1 MEKILKVAVMLSAVD
16 KMSTVIKNAS
26 DSGVKSLTRMQKEA
40 DRLSRSAFDLGR
52 EAGGFGLAL
61 AAPLTAAVMAAADYE
76 SMLVSLK
83 TAFQGNKE
91 EANKAFNTIN
101 KFAASTPYQLEE
113 VMGGFIK
120 LKNMGLDP
128 SIDALTAYGNTASA
142 MGKSLNEMVEAVAD
156 AATGEF
162 ERLKEFGIR
171 ASSEGDNVKFTFQ
184 GVTTTVKKD
193 AKQIELYLKNLGLT
207 KFAGGIEAQSK
218 TFKGQLSTMMDNV
231 KMFAASIGKMLLPV
245 LSDLF
250 KKMQPVIESIQKWME
265 KNPTLTRYIILGTA
279 AVAALSLGVS
289 ALAFVFGGLL
299 KVVSIGT
306 SVVKVFFGTVKIAT
320 WTVRIFSATLMASG
334 NRLAVF
340 KGMVYQAAVAIIG
353 KDKAVKLATLTQKI
367 WNLTIQFGT
376 GVMKVFRVALMFMG
390 NAMKIVNLIFK
401 ANPIILILTIII
413 GLVYALMKAW
423 RPIVNFFKWVWDGVK
438 GAFSAFWNWLK
449 GWIMPP
455 INAIKGAWSSITGFF
470 KNIWTKVKNIFKGW
484 MDYLFSLPRR
494 FFEAGAKLVS
504 SIWDGIKSKFNAMVD
519 WFKKGLKKLRDML
532 PFSPAK
538 EGPLRDIHRVKIVE
552 TIAENVKHEPLT
564 RAMGNVT
571 KKVRG
576 AIPKQTGLAG
586 AGVMMGAGA
595 GGGFGSFGGGRAGG
609 GAVTVNFSPTI
620 NMTGGGANAKQDFL
634 AMLKQFEPELMRV
647 IQDATA
653 RADRKKFA

>member
-52 EAGGFGLAL
+52 DAGAFGLAV

-83 TAFQGNKE
+83 TAFQGNE
-91 EANKAFNTIN
+91 AEANKAFNTIN

-128 SIDALTAYGNTASA
+128 SMDALTAYGNTASA

-171 ASSEGDNVKFTFQ
+171 ASSEGDKVKFTFQ

-218 TFKGQLSTMMDNV
+218 TFKGQMSTMMDNV

-245 LSDLF
+245 LNDLF

-289 ALAFVFGGLL
+289 ALAFVFGGLM
-299 KVVSIGT
+299 KVVSVGT
-306 SVVKVFFGTVKIAT
+306 TVIKVFFGAVRIAS
-320 WTVRIFSATLMASG
+320 WTVRIFSATLLASG

-340 KGMVYQAAVAIIG
+340 RGMVLQATTAILG
-353 KDKAVKLATLTQKI
+353 KDRATKLATISQKI
-367 WNLTIQFGT
+367 WNFTVQFGT
-376 GVMKVFRVALMFMG
+376 TVMKVFRTALLFVG

-401 ANPIILILTIII
+401 SNPIILIITIII
-413 GLVYALMKAW
+413 GLVMALMAAW
-423 RPIVNFFKWVWDGVK
+423 RPIVNFFKWLWDGVK
-438 GAFSAFWNWLK
+438 NAFNGFWNWLK
-449 GWIMPP
+449 GWIMAPV
-455 INAIKGAWSSITGFF
+455 NAIKGAWSKLTGFF
-470 KNIWTKVKNIFKGW
+470 KNLWTNIKNIFKGW
-484 MDYLFSLPRR
+484 VDWVMGLPKR
-494 FFEAGAKLVS
+494 FFQAGVKLVT
-504 SIWDGIKSKFNAMVD
+504 SIWDGIKSKFNDMVN

-595 GGGFGSFGGGRAGG
+595 VMGGFSGGGGRDGG
-609 GAVTVNFSPTI
+609 GGITVNFSPTI
-620 NMTGGGANAKQDFL
+620 NMSGGGANAKQEFL
-634 AMLKQFEPELMRV
+634 NMLKQFEPELMRV

>member
-1 MEKILKVAVMLSAVD
+1 MLSAVD

-52 EAGGFGLAL
+52 DAGAFGLTL

-83 TAFQGNKE
+83 TAFQGNE
-91 EANKAFNTIN
+91 AEANKAFNTIN

-128 SIDALTAYGNTASA
+128 SLDALTAYGNTASA
-142 MGKSLNEMVEAVAD
+142 MGKSLNDMVEAVAD

-171 ASSEGDNVKFTFQ
+171 ASSEGDKVKFTFQ

-218 TFKGQLSTMMDNV
+218 TFKGQMSTMQDNV
-231 KMFAASIGKMLLPV
+231 KAFAASIGKMLIPALN
-245 LSDLF
+245 DMF
-250 KKMQPVIESIQKWME
+250 KKIQPVIESIQKWME

-279 AVAALSLGVS
+279 AVAALSLGLS
-289 ALAFVFGGLL
+289 ALAFIFGGLMKL
-299 KVVSIGT
+299 VSIGT
-306 SVVKVFFGTVKIAT
+306 TVVRVFTAAIRYGT
-320 WTVRIFSATLMASG
+320 
-334 NRLAVF
+334 
-340 KGMVYQAAVAIIG
+340 AAVRFMSV
-353 KDKAVKLATLTQKI
+353 AV
-367 WNLTIQFGT
+367 QFGT
-376 GVMKVFRVALMFMG
+376 RVLNAMRMMILGAIGNLNMMTIKTKLMAYAQIFWNNVTQFGTAVMKVFRTALLFVG

-401 ANPIILILTIII
+401 ANPVILIITIII

-423 RPIVNFFKWVWDGVK
+423 RPIVNFFKWIWDGIK
-438 GAFSAFWNWLK
+438 NIFKNFWEWLK
-449 GWIMPP
+449 SWIMAPV
-455 INAIKGAWSSITGFF
+455 NAIKNAWSKLTGFF
-470 KNIWTKVKNIFKGW
+470 KNLWTNIKNIFKGW
-484 MDYLFSLPRR
+484 VDWIFGLPKR

-504 SIWDGIKSKFNAMVD
+504 SIWDGIKSKFNDMVN

-564 RAMGNVT
+564 RAMTNVT

-595 GGGFGSFGGGRAGG
+595 GMGGFSGGGGRAGG
-609 GAVTVNFSPTI
+609 GGITVNFSPTI
-620 NMTGGGANAKQDFL
+620 NMSGGGATAKQEFL
-634 AMLKQFEPELMRV
+634 NMLKQFEPELMRV